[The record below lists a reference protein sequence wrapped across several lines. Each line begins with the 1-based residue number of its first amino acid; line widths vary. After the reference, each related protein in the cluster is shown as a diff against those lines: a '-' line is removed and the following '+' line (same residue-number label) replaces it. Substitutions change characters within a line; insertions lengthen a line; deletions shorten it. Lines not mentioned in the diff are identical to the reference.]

1 MQHGGG
7 MIWAGPLEQQAGD
20 DVREQQADH
29 GQGQQHWVPVAV
41 AVAVAA
47 TVVATVVVVVAPRQA
62 AAAVEEALRVVEQ
75 GQVE

>member
-41 AVAVAA
+41 VEAA
-47 TVVATVVVVVAPRQA
+47 MVVATVVVVVVPRQVA
-62 AAAVEEALRVVEQ
+62 VAVEEALRVVEQ

>member
-20 DVREQQADH
+20 DVREQQADY
-29 GQGQQHWVPVAV
+29 GQGQQHWVPVAGV
-41 AVAVAA
+41 VVA
-47 TVVATVVVVVAPRQA
+47 TVVATVVVVGVPRQV

>member
-1 MQHGGG
+1 

-29 GQGQQHWVPVAV
+29 GQGQQHWLPVV
-41 AVAVAA
+41 VAA
-47 TVVATVVVVVAPRQA
+47 TAMVEAMVVTVVAPRQV
-62 AAAVEEALRVVEQ
+62 AAAVAKAVQVVEQ

>member
-1 MQHGGG
+1 

-29 GQGQQHWVPVAV
+29 GQGQQHWVLVV
-41 AVAVAA
+41 VVAA
-47 TVVATVVVVVAPRQA
+47 TVVATVVVVVGPRQV
-62 AAAVEEALRVVEQ
+62 AAAVEEAPRVVEQ

>member
-1 MQHGGG
+1 

-29 GQGQQHWVPVAV
+29 GQGQQHWVLGVV
-41 AVAVAA
+41 VAA
-47 TVVATVVVVVAPRQA
+47 TVVATVVVVVGPRQV
-62 AAAVEEALRVVEQ
+62 AAAVEEAPRVVEQ

>member
-29 GQGQQHWVPVAV
+29 GQGQQHWVSV

-62 AAAVEEALRVVEQ
+62 AAVVEEALRVVEQ

>member
-41 AVAVAA
+41 VVAA
-47 TVVATVVVVVAPRQA
+47 TVVATVVVVGVPRQV